1 MRQTDRKAPNKINN
15 QAFNRIEQRLNEL
28 DINFKKV
35 TNTTTT
41 TNSNADHINPNGG
54 ITDIAEISPMN
65 FPSGGTPTN
74 SPNGQLYVK
83 QTDGDLY
90 YKTVGGGEWKLNH
103 QRWHRSS
110 AFSHASGNSDARM
123 IPLAG
128 GSVTTSDTTPTDLEL
143 DDSYY
148 IVPYDLKVTSVKG
161 VFARQGSANPHPG
174 NTTIKLYKTGTALS
188 NAITVN
194 IGQIGYDET
203 DLFKNI
209 WTWDLSKETN
219 TYKAGD
225 IMHIEIDPTNF
236 IYYAT
241 LTVIGEYT

>member
-1 MRQTDRKAPNKINN
+1 MRSIDRKPKDKITA
-15 QAFNRIEQRLNEL
+15 QAISRIEQRLN
-28 DINFKKV
+28 DMDVMRDVVVPSDPVI
-35 TNTTTT
+35 
-41 TNSNADHINPNGG
+41 
-54 ITDIAEISPMN
+54 EI
-65 FPSGGTPTN
+65 TPTPFPGEEDTAN
-74 SPNGQLYVK
+74 NVPTRGQMYVK
-83 QTDGDLY
+83 ESDGDLY
-90 YKTVGGGEWKLNH
+90 YKTVGGVEWKLNY

-148 IVPYDLKVTSVKG
+148 IVPYDLKITSVKG

-174 NTTIKLYKTGTALS
+174 DTTIRLYKTGTSLS

-194 IGQIGYDET
+194 VGQVGYDET

-209 WTWDLSKETN
+209 YTWDLSKEKN
-219 TYKAGD
+219 TYKAVD

-236 IYYAT
+236 IYYAS

>member
-1 MRQTDRKAPNKINN
+1 MRPIDRKPKDKITA
-15 QAFNRIEQRLNEL
+15 QAINRLQQQIGEITKKEL
-28 DINFKKV
+28 
-35 TNTTTT
+35 
-41 TNSNADHINPNGG
+41 
-54 ITDIAEISPMN
+54 AESSIVEIPPTP
-65 FPSGGTPTN
+65 FPGEDDTPTN
-74 SPNGQLYVK
+74 TPSRGQLYVK
-83 QTDGDLY
+83 NSDGDLY
-90 YKTVGGGEWKLNH
+90 YKTVGGVEWKLTH

-194 IGQIGYDET
+194 VGQVGYDET